1 LAVAD
6 HFHNLCVL
14 PAYFPSARSEKCGR
28 DMSDKLEANDCLEI
42 YESRV
47 RLGFFL
53 VAAIFLTLIGLLM
66 IGACIGVLLGVLD
79 PPRTALQTAL
89 RFVAP
94 YPLLLLGVLNI
105 ILFGSASIQTT
116 GRLLGK
122 RHPVLSLTRYG
133 FKDIRI
139 SSEWIPWSTV
149 LSLNDYRGAGLIER
163 LILDVDPQF
172 VRKLR
177 LGFVIRFARMA
188 NRLFGYRGLWVD
200 AFPLENMSTRAL
212 LEIMRD
218 RIERGT
224 PSTG

>member
-1 LAVAD
+1 
-6 HFHNLCVL
+6 
-14 PAYFPSARSEKCGR
+14 
-28 DMSDKLEANDCLEI
+28 MSDKLEANDCLEI
-42 YESRV
+42 YESRG
-47 RLGFFL
+47 RLGLFL
-53 VAAIFLTLIGLLM
+53 AGAIVITLIGLLM
-66 IGACIGVLLGVLD
+66 MGACIAVLLGVLD
-79 PPRTALQTAL
+79 PPRTAVETAVRYL
-89 RFVAP
+89 AP
-94 YPLLLLGVLNI
+94 YPLLLVGVLNI
-105 ILFGSASIQTT
+105 ILFGSAGIQTT

-122 RHPVLSLTRYG
+122 RHPVLFLTREG

-149 LSLNDYRGAGLIER
+149 LSLNDFRGAGIIEG

-177 LGFVIRFARMA
+177 LGFVIRFARMG

-200 AFPLENMSTRAL
+200 TFPLENMSTLAL

-224 PSTG
+224 

>member
-1 LAVAD
+1 LHATGI
-6 HFHNLCVL
+6 
-14 PAYFPSARSEKCGR
+14 FPFVRLDPENV

-42 YESRV
+42 YESRG

-53 VAAIFLTLIGLLM
+53 VGAIFLTLIGVFM
-66 IGACIGVLLGVLD
+66 AGACIGVFLGLLGPLT
-79 PPRTALQTAL
+79 TAL
-89 RFVAP
+89 FVSSVL
-94 YPLLLLGVLNI
+94 LLLLGILCI
-105 ILFGSASIQTT
+105 ILFGSATIQTT
-116 GRLLGK
+116 GRLFDS
-122 RHPVLSLTRYG
+122 RHPVLFLTRNG

-139 SSEWIPWSTV
+139 SSEWIPWSTI
-149 LSLNDYRGAGLIER
+149 LSLNDYRGAVLIEG

-177 LGFVIRFARMA
+177 LGFVIRFARMG

-200 AFPLENMSTRAL
+200 AFPLENMSTRIL

-224 PSTG
+224 PSGRSSNLIIP

>member
-1 LAVAD
+1 MIAWKSTNRVAVSVFLA
-6 HFHNLCVL
+6 
-14 PAYFPSARSEKCGR
+14 
-28 DMSDKLEANDCLEI
+28 I
-42 YESRV
+42 
-47 RLGFFL
+47 
-53 VAAIFLTLIGLLM
+53 AILLTLTGLFM
-66 IGACIGVLLGVLD
+66 TGACIGVLLGVLG
-79 PPRTALQTAL
+79 PPRTALQ
-89 RFVAP
+89 FVAP

-122 RHPVLSLTRYG
+122 RHPALFLTRDG
-133 FKDIRI
+133 FKDVRI
-139 SSEWIPWSTV
+139 SPEWIPWSTV
-149 LSLNDYRGAGLIER
+149 LSLSEYRGAGIIEG

-177 LGFVIRFARMA
+177 LGFVIRFARMG

-200 AFPLENMSTRAL
+200 TFPLENMSTRAL

-224 PSTG
+224 PSTRSSNLITP

>member
-1 LAVAD
+1 
-6 HFHNLCVL
+6 
-14 PAYFPSARSEKCGR
+14 
-28 DMSDKLEANDCLEI
+28 MSDKLEANDHLEI

-53 VAAIFLTLIGLLM
+53 VAAIFLALGGLFM

-94 YPLLLLGVLNI
+94 YPLLLLGILNI
-105 ILFGSASIQTT
+105 ILFGSAGIQTT
-116 GRLLGK
+116 GRRLGK
-122 RHPVLSLTRYG
+122 RHPILFLTRDG
-133 FKDIRI
+133 FKDVRI
-139 SSEWIPWSTV
+139 SPEWIPWSTV
-149 LSLNDYRGAGLIER
+149 LSLNEYRGVGIIEG

-177 LGFVIRFARMA
+177 LGLAIRFARMG

-200 AFPLENMSTRAL
+200 TFPLQNMSTRTL
-212 LEIMRD
+212 LEVMRA
-218 RIERGT
+218 RIERRV